1 MQQTRLKIAEAAKIY
16 QIARTTIYKRIKEGK
31 LSVDTDKRI
40 DLSELM
46 RVFGAIPSQL
56 QKQTTVES
64 VAVEPVSLQS
74 NTTLLLQE
82 RIATLEKELAVA
94 IADKKK
100 LEAENN
106 LLKSQALEKADADKV
121 WLKQL
126 VDANQKV
133 KLLEDKR
140 GQVSPPPKNGLFN
153 KLVKAI
159 TG

>member
-1 MQQTRLKIAEAAKIY
+1 MQQTRLKVTEAAKIY
-16 QIARTTIYKRIKEGK
+16 HIARTTIYKRIKEGK

-64 VAVEPVSLQS
+64 VAVQD
-74 NTTLLLQE
+74 NTKVLQE
-82 RIATLEKELAVA
+82 KITRLENELAVV

-106 LLKSQALEKADADKV
+106 LLKSQAIEKADANNV

-140 GQVSPPPKNGLFN
+140 TQVPPPPKKGLFGR
-153 KLVKAI
+153 LVQAI
-159 TG
+159 SNE

>member
-16 QIARTTIYKRIKEGK
+16 HIARTTIYKKIKDGK

-40 DLSELM
+40 DLSEMM
-46 RVFGAIPSQL
+46 RVFGAIPPVQL
-56 QKQTTVES
+56 QTHTTVES
-64 VAVEPVSLQS
+64 VAVQD
-74 NTTLLLQE
+74 NTKVLQE
-82 RIATLEKELAVA
+82 KITRLENELAVA

-100 LEAENN
+100 VEAENN
-106 LLKSQALEKADADKV
+106 LLKSQAIEKADANNV

-140 GQVSPPPKNGLFN
+140 GQVPPPPKNGLFN

>member
-1 MQQTRLKIAEAAKIY
+1 MQKTRLKIAEAAKLY
-16 QIARTTIYKRIKEGK
+16 GMARTTIYKKIKDGK
-31 LSVDTDKRI
+31 LSVDTDKRV

-46 RVFGAIPSQL
+46 RVFGAIPTVQL
-56 QKQTTVES
+56 QTKTV
-64 VAVEPVSLQS
+64 VEPVAVQSDEIKGLQDKI
-74 NTTLLLQE
+74 T
-82 RIATLEKELAVA
+82 RLENELAVA

-100 LEAENN
+100 VEAENN
-106 LLKSQALEKADADKV
+106 LLKSQAIEKADANNV

>member
-1 MQQTRLKIAEAAKIY
+1 MQKTRLKITEAATLY
-16 QIARTTIYKRIKEGK
+16 GIARTTIYKKIKDGK

-40 DLSELM
+40 DLSEMM
-46 RVFGAIPSQL
+46 RVFGAIPPQL
-56 QKQTTVES
+56 QTHTTVES
-64 VAVEPVSLQS
+64 VAIQSDEIKGLQDKI
-74 NTTLLLQE
+74 T
-82 RIATLEKELAVA
+82 RLENELAVA

-100 LEAENN
+100 VEAENN
-106 LLKSQALEKADADKV
+106 LLKSQAIEKADANNV

>member
-1 MQQTRLKIAEAAKIY
+1 MQKTRLKITEAAKLY
-16 QIARTTIYKRIKEGK
+16 GIARTTIYKRIKDGK
-31 LSVDTDKRI
+31 LSVDTDKRV

-46 RVFGAIPSQL
+46 RVFGAIPTVQL
-56 QKQTTVES
+56 QTKTV
-64 VAVEPVSLQS
+64 VEPVAVQSDEIKGLQDKI
-74 NTTLLLQE
+74 T
-82 RIATLEKELAVA
+82 RLENELAVA

-100 LEAENN
+100 VEAENN
-106 LLKSQALEKADADKV
+106 LLKSQAIEKADANNV

>member
-1 MQQTRLKIAEAAKIY
+1 
-16 QIARTTIYKRIKEGK
+16 
-31 LSVDTDKRI
+31 
-40 DLSELM
+40 M

-64 VAVEPVSLQS
+64 VAIQSDEIKGLQDKI
-74 NTTLLLQE
+74 T
-82 RIATLEKELAVA
+82 RLEQELAVA

-106 LLKSQALEKADADKV
+106 LLKSQALEKADADKL

-126 VDANQKV
+126 VDANQL
-133 KLLEDKR
+133 KLLEHKP
-140 GQVSPPPKNGLFN
+140 SPPPKNGLFN

>member
-1 MQQTRLKIAEAAKIY
+1 MQKTRLKITEAATLY
-16 QIARTTIYKRIKEGK
+16 GIARTTIYKRIKEGK

-64 VAVEPVSLQS
+64 VAIQSDEIKGLQDKI
-74 NTTLLLQE
+74 T
-82 RIATLEKELAVA
+82 RLEQELAVA

-106 LLKSQALEKADADKV
+106 LLKSQALEKADADKL

-126 VDANQKV
+126 VDANQL
-133 KLLEDKR
+133 KLLEHKPP
-140 GQVSPPPKNGLFN
+140 PPPKNGLFN

>member
-1 MQQTRLKIAEAAKIY
+1 MQKTRLKITEAATLY
-16 QIARTTIYKRIKEGK
+16 GIARTTIYKKIKDGK
-31 LSVDTDKRI
+31 LSVDAEKKI
-40 DLSELM
+40 DLSEMM

-64 VAVEPVSLQS
+64 VAIQSDEIKGLQDKI
-74 NTTLLLQE
+74 T
-82 RIATLEKELAVA
+82 RLEQELAVA

-106 LLKSQALEKADADKV
+106 LLKSQALEKADADKL

-126 VDANQKV
+126 VDANQL
-133 KLLEDKR
+133 KLLEHKPP
-140 GQVSPPPKNGLFN
+140 PPPKSGLFN

>member
-1 MQQTRLKIAEAAKIY
+1 M
-16 QIARTTIYKRIKEGK
+16 
-31 LSVDTDKRI
+31 
-40 DLSELM
+40 M
-46 RVFGAIPSQL
+46 RVFGAIPPKIQP
-56 QKQTTVES
+56 KET
-64 VAVEPVSLQS
+64 VEPVAIQDK
-74 NTTLLLQE
+74 TTLLLQE
-82 RIATLEKELAVA
+82 KIASLEKALAVA
-94 IADKKK
+94 IADKEKV
-100 LEAENN
+100 EAENN
-106 LLKSQALEKADADKV
+106 LLKSQAIEKADANNV

>member
-1 MQQTRLKIAEAAKIY
+1 MQKTRLKITEAATLY
-16 QIARTTIYKRIKEGK
+16 GIARTTIYKRIKEGK
-31 LSVDTDKRI
+31 LSVDTDKRV

-46 RVFGAIPSQL
+46 RVFGAIPPVQL
-56 QKQTTVES
+56 QTKTV
-64 VAVEPVSLQS
+64 VEPVAVQSDEIKGLQDKI
-74 NTTLLLQE
+74 T
-82 RIATLEKELAVA
+82 RLENELAVA

-100 LEAENN
+100 VEAENN
-106 LLKSQALEKADADKV
+106 LLKSQAIEKADANNV

>member
-1 MQQTRLKIAEAAKIY
+1 M
-16 QIARTTIYKRIKEGK
+16 
-31 LSVDTDKRI
+31 
-40 DLSELM
+40 
-46 RVFGAIPSQL
+46 
-56 QKQTTVES
+56 
-64 VAVEPVSLQS
+64 
-74 NTTLLLQE
+74 LQE

>member
-1 MQQTRLKIAEAAKIY
+1 MQQTRLKITEASKLY
-16 QIARTTIYKRIKEGK
+16 SIARSTIYRKIKDGE
-31 LSVDTDKRI
+31 LSIDTDKKI
-40 DLSELM
+40 DLSEMM
-46 RVFGAIPSQL
+46 RVFGAIPPKIQP
-56 QKQTTVES
+56 KET
-64 VAVEPVSLQS
+64 VEPVAIQDK
-74 NTTLLLQE
+74 TTLLLQE
-82 RIATLEKELAVA
+82 KIASLEKALAVA
-94 IADKKK
+94 IADKEKV
-100 LEAENN
+100 EAENN
-106 LLKSQALEKADADKV
+106 LLKSQAIEKADANNV

>member
-1 MQQTRLKIAEAAKIY
+1 MQKTRLKITEAATLY
-16 QIARTTIYKRIKEGK
+16 AIARTTIYKRIKEGK
-31 LSVDTDKRI
+31 LSIDTDKRI
-40 DLSELM
+40 DLSEMM
-46 RVFGAIPSQL
+46 RVFGAVPPQL
-56 QKQTTVES
+56 QTNTTVES
-64 VAVEPVSLQS
+64 VAIQS
-74 NTTLLLQE
+74 DTTLLLQE

-100 LEAENN
+100 VEAENN

-126 VDANQKV
+126 VDANQL
-133 KLLEDKR
+133 KLLEHKP
-140 GQVSPPPKNGLFN
+140 SPPPKNGLFN

>member
-94 IADKKK
+94 IA
-100 LEAENN
+100 
-106 LLKSQALEKADADKV
+106 LKNEIEQNRA
-121 WLKQL
+121 WLKQQFEQ
-126 VDANQKV
+126 AQSTV
-133 KLLEDKR
+133 KLLEHK
-140 GQVSPPPKNGLFN
+140 QATPPKNGLFN

>member
-1 MQQTRLKIAEAAKIY
+1 MQKTRLKITEAATLY
-16 QIARTTIYKRIKEGK
+16 GIARTTIYKKIKDGK

-40 DLSELM
+40 DLSEMM
-46 RVFGAIPSQL
+46 RVFGAIPPQL
-56 QKQTTVES
+56 QTHTTVES
-64 VAVEPVSLQS
+64 VAIQSDEIKVLQDKI
-74 NTTLLLQE
+74 T
-82 RIATLEKELAVA
+82 RLENELAVA

-100 LEAENN
+100 VEAENN
-106 LLKSQALEKADADKV
+106 LLKSQAIEKADANNV

>member
-1 MQQTRLKIAEAAKIY
+1 MQKTRLKITEAATLY
-16 QIARTTIYKRIKEGK
+16 GIARTTIYKRIKEGK

-64 VAVEPVSLQS
+64 VAIQS
-74 NTTLLLQE
+74 DETKVLQE
-82 RIATLEKELAVA
+82 KIASLEKALAVA

-106 LLKSQALEKADADKV
+106 LLKSQALEKADADKL

-126 VDANQKV
+126 VDANQL
-133 KLLEDKR
+133 KLLEHKP
-140 GQVSPPPKNGLFN
+140 SPPPKNGLFN

>member
-1 MQQTRLKIAEAAKIY
+1 MQQTRLKVTEAAKIY
-16 QIARTTIYKRIKEGK
+16 HIARTTIYKRIKEGK

-74 NTTLLLQE
+74 DEIKVLQDK
-82 RIATLEKELAVA
+82 IVALENELAVA

-100 LEAENN
+100 VEAENN
-106 LLKSQALEKADADKV
+106 LLKSQAIEKADADKV

-126 VDANQKV
+126 VDANQL
-133 KLLEDKR
+133 KLLEHKP
-140 GQVSPPPKNGLFN
+140 SPPPKNGLFN

>member
-1 MQQTRLKIAEAAKIY
+1 MQKTRLKIAEAAKLY
-16 QIARTTIYKRIKEGK
+16 GMARTTIYKRIKEGK
-31 LSVDTDKRI
+31 LSVDTDKRV

-46 RVFGAIPSQL
+46 RVFGAIPTVQL
-56 QKQTTVES
+56 QTKTV
-64 VAVEPVSLQS
+64 VEPVAVQSDEIKGLQDKI
-74 NTTLLLQE
+74 T
-82 RIATLEKELAVA
+82 RLENELAVA

-100 LEAENN
+100 VEAENN
-106 LLKSQALEKADADKV
+106 LLKSQAIEKADANNV

>member
-16 QIARTTIYKRIKEGK
+16 QIARTTIYKKIKDGK

-40 DLSELM
+40 DLSEMM
-46 RVFGAIPSQL
+46 RVFGAIPPQL
-56 QKQTTVES
+56 QTHTTVES
-64 VAVEPVSLQS
+64 VAIQSDEIKVLQDKI
-74 NTTLLLQE
+74 T
-82 RIATLEKELAVA
+82 RLENELAVA

-100 LEAENN
+100 VEAENN
-106 LLKSQALEKADADKV
+106 LLKSQAIEKADADKL

-126 VDANQKV
+126 VDANQL
-133 KLLEDKR
+133 KLLEHKP
-140 GQVSPPPKNGLFN
+140 SPPPKNGLFN